1 MKRIAFALCATC
13 ISLCTMAQGS
23 LLKRLQG
30 NPRIDSLAI
39 YAYNL
44 GSVPEVT
51 YRYDGK
57 LHKIVEIHCL
67 LTNDFQPTLMTG
79 DTKKDVQN
87 QKLDSIRQDKINRE
101 HKVYE
106 AVRNTCKALTDNAM
120 ESYSWE
126 YHRNGVDSV
135 RYAIA
140 IGEYQNGDTLT
151 TFRSQRDVY
160 YNRAP
165 ELISFTYNSLPNNN
179 GVQWNPKGFGY
190 FKYEY
195 TPDSVYKNKKEFV
208 PFDKDAYHKLILPI
222 LKQDGITSRQFY
234 VYHDSTYTIMRKER
248 NEDDFLLREQTEEPK
263 QTKSE
268 TRGTI
273 YTMHSR
279 MQATAV
285 LDQIKMATLAFL
297 DDNTG
302 YWFSFH
308 PWVPFIDDRGWKLS
322 EFFETVYLSRVP
334 DFYSI
339 YIRCAGEE
347 FNILIIEGT
356 GDMMIPRE
364 WAVLK
369 SWKNGKKTYDK
380 KALKTL
386 SPQQAREKTSGYS
399 SVTTRSFEPFDDIS
413 TSKH

>member
-1 MKRIAFALCATC
+1 M
-13 ISLCTMAQGS
+13 S
-23 LLKRLQG
+23 
-30 NPRIDSLAI
+30 
-39 YAYNL
+39 
-44 GSVPEVT
+44 
-51 YRYDGK
+51 
-57 LHKIVEIHCL
+57 
-67 LTNDFQPTLMTG
+67 
-79 DTKKDVQN
+79 
-87 QKLDSIRQDKINRE
+87 
-101 HKVYE
+101 
-106 AVRNTCKALTDNAM
+106 
-120 ESYSWE
+120 
-126 YHRNGVDSV
+126 
-135 RYAIA
+135 
-140 IGEYQNGDTLT
+140 
-151 TFRSQRDVY
+151 
-160 YNRAP
+160 
-165 ELISFTYNSLPNNN
+165 
-179 GVQWNPKGFGY
+179 
-190 FKYEY
+190 
-195 TPDSVYKNKKEFV
+195 
-208 PFDKDAYHKLILPI
+208 
-222 LKQDGITSRQFY
+222 
-234 VYHDSTYTIMRKER
+234 KER